1 MKRFK
6 GLETEIEN
14 LSSNV
19 YASETR
25 EAGIPDDFIEFNKW
39 LGLPIHQLLNRE
51 IGIPK
56 FQQDYYTAV
65 KKHKHFAVNKTTG
78 AGITEI
84 TLRMML
90 HATAH
95 WPLTGNQLAILNGTN
110 MKEASV
116 ILARLKDVIINR
128 QAWMIE
134 RSSNEILKLR
144 NGRYFKIYPADHID
158 AIRSQPDLAFVF
170 VDEAAFFEMKVER
183 HINIRNAI
191 ERYIP
196 KTDPW
201 ILWVSTP
208 NGPWGVFYEIFNEA
222 ATRSGPYD
230 YDYMVIPYTTARE
243 LLSDQHIERMKK
255 ERSQTF
261 EQEFNCKFLA
271 PVNAAIPLDQIECIT
286 EEYEI

>member
-1 MKRFK
+1 MRK
-6 GLETEIEN
+6 LERVLKSIQVESQEQIEIPN
-14 LSSNV
+14 GFV
-19 YASETR
+19 
-25 EAGIPDDFIEFNKW
+25 EFNQW
-39 LGLPIHQLLNRE
+39 LGLPIHPLLNRE
-51 IGIPK
+51 IGIPQ
-56 FQQDYYTAV
+56 FQQDYYNAL

-116 ILARLKDVIINR
+116 ILARLKDIIINR

-134 RSSNEILKLR
+134 RSSNEMLKLR

-208 NGPWGVFYEIFNEA
+208 NGPQGVFYEVFNEA
-222 ATRSGPYD
+222 VTRSGPYD

-243 LLSDQHIERMKK
+243 LLSDQYIERMRK

-271 PVNAAIPLDQIECIT
+271 PVNAAIPLDQIESAT
-286 EEYEI
+286 EEYDI